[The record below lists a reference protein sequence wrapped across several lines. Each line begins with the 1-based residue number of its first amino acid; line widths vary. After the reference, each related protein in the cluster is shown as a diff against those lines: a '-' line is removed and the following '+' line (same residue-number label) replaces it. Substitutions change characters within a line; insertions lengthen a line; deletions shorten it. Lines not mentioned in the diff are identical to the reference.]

1 MSMPKWKFEGDGDD
15 KGMGYRLGAGAQYN
29 FNDNIAARA
38 MVRYV
43 DTDIDGLDNIVDLT
57 LGIRYTF

>member
-1 MSMPKWKFEGDGDD
+1 
-15 KGMGYRLGAGAQYN
+15 MGYRLGAGAQYN